1 MEGVVCMKRYAREDD
16 KKIEPLRHYLR
27 RVRRTFGYLARRKP
41 RLLVCYALR
50 VALAL
55 FKRAWRWF
63 RPVIPAALTILLL
76 SVWLATVMEPGEGSF
91 FVDALA
97 LLVFLA
103 VIFFADALEVAY
115 SLLRHKDIEQFGDTT
130 GSILQ
135 QMHAKED
142 LIYEGREWLV
152 TAMIVFITLIGEFQH
167 VYIPTLQIVRW
178 HVYWHRFPVPDLLW
192 VPVIHFAVHSTTLF
206 SIFFTTLPVLWL
218 AQGPS
223 KKVARRFPQRMIEFG
238 ALLWYFGIRS
248 VGWFT
253 RNFGLDFPT
262 DHVSLLWEKI
272 ANLHDDSN
280 LRPSDHHYFVASVQR
295 YGYALHDLQLR
306 ICVDKDG
313 GCTIE
318 QRILYYVLTRPGN
331 VFERRLNFE
340 NSRQLSFKQITAK
353 AFRVDV
359 IGETGTPGRVEQV
372 MDALDLIA
380 DKTRAASPEMARIPV
395 ICASLDVVST
405 DRDRDADPMR
415 YEQSTQPEDKETK
428 AGKDKAEKQKPGNP
442 ETERKEDGKKDAEK
456 QQAEKKEVDR
466 QEPEKKD
473 AEKQAAEKQDAEKQ
487 QAEMSEAANKA
498 ADDSKTA
505 QPPLPAANQAPGAP
519 GNTPDS
525 AAGPTGKP
533 APPPVPPQPPAPPTA
548 VKDPTGSAGAAS
560 APAAAPTASAG
571 AHADDKAKSKVMHYR
586 IDTRGA
592 IPSDEK
598 AFAILAEFQTT
609 WSAGAFDVVE
619 NKPDNFYMN
628 VDSPCRRYRLT
639 VYTHKDC
646 LLRPAEVTAD
656 AICGSGS
663 HWGERDRMQNSFSPD
678 PEIPLA
684 IHCDLKYPFPGTK
697 YKLLWEWLKDP
708 HKPEEKPNE
717 NEEKKELQRGTAPAA
732 TPGVA
737 DCAHE
742 LIPDHKTLQP
752 DFHLDQR
759 G

>member
-1 MEGVVCMKRYAREDD
+1 MEGVVCMKRYAREGD
-16 KKIEPLRHYLR
+16 KKIEPLRRYLH
-27 RVRRTFGYLARRKP
+27 RVQRIFQYLARRKR

-272 ANLHDDSN
+272 ANLQDDSS
-280 LRPSDHHYFVASVQR
+280 LRPSDHHYYLASVQR

-306 ICVDKDG
+306 ICVGQDG
-313 GCTIE
+313 GCTIN
-318 QRILYYVLTRPGN
+318 QRIVYYVIARPGN

-340 NSRQLSFKQITAK
+340 DSRQISFQKITAK

-359 IGETGTPGRVEQV
+359 IGETGTPGRQDQV
-372 MDALDLIA
+372 LAALDLIA
-380 DKTRAASPEMARIPV
+380 DRNRAASPELARIPV
-395 ICASLDVVST
+395 ICSELDIIAT
-405 DRDRDADPMR
+405 DRDRDADSPH
-415 YEQSTQPEDKETK
+415 YEPPANQEKGKAEKEK
-428 AGKDKAEKQKPGNP
+428 EEKEKAEKQKQDTGKAAKDGQEKEKTEIKKEETVDPEKGPPPAAVSAGTAESSGLNPGP
-442 ETERKEDGKKDAEK
+442 ET
-456 QQAEKKEVDR
+456 
-466 QEPEKKD
+466 
-473 AEKQAAEKQDAEKQ
+473 AA
-487 QAEMSEAANKA
+487 
-498 ADDSKTA
+498 
-505 QPPLPAANQAPGAP
+505 PPASIPAP
-519 GNTPDS
+519 S
-525 AAGPTGKP
+525 AAGGD
-533 APPPVPPQPPAPPTA
+533 A
-548 VKDPTGSAGAAS
+548 SAAS
-560 APAAAPTASAG
+560 AQAQPAPGSTPASD
-571 AHADDKAKSKVMHYR
+571 HARGQESDHASGQESDQGKSKVMHYR

-592 IPSDEK
+592 IPSTEK
-598 AFAILAEFQTT
+598 AFAILAEFQTA
-609 WSAGAFDVVE
+609 WSGGAFDVAE
-619 NKPDNFYMN
+619 SAPDNFYMN
-628 VDSPCRRYRLT
+628 VDSPCLRYRLT
-639 VYTHKDC
+639 VHTEKAC
-646 LLRPAEVTAD
+646 LLRPAEVTAE
-656 AICGSGS
+656 AICGSGL
-663 HWGERDRMQNSFSPD
+663 HWGSKSAFNARFPPTPNSRSP
-678 PEIPLA
+678 
-684 IHCDLKYPFPGTK
+684 F
-697 YKLLWEWLKDP
+697 
-708 HKPEEKPNE
+708 
-717 NEEKKELQRGTAPAA
+717 TA
-732 TPGVA
+732 T
-737 DCAHE
+737 
-742 LIPDHKTLQP
+742 
-752 DFHLDQR
+752 
-759 G
+759 

>member
-1 MEGVVCMKRYAREDD
+1 MEGVVCMKRYAREGD
-16 KKIEPLRHYLR
+16 KKTEPLRRYLH
-27 RVRRTFGYLARRKP
+27 RVQRILQYLARRKR

-76 SVWLATVMEPGEGSF
+76 SAWLATVTAPGEEGSF
-91 FVDALA
+91 FPDVLA
-97 LLVFLA
+97 MFFFLS

-115 SLLRHKDIEQFGDTT
+115 SLLRHKDIDQFGDTT
-130 GSILQ
+130 GSILE

-152 TAMIVFITLIGEFQH
+152 TAMIVFITLIGEFH
-167 VYIPTLQIVRW
+167 HAYI
-178 HVYWHRFPVPDLLW
+178 LLFRISQGHLIW
-192 VPVIHFAVHSTTLF
+192 YRHQFRDELSIPAIHLSVHSTTLF
-206 SIFFTTLPVLWL
+206 SIVFTTLPVLWL

-238 ALLWYFGIRS
+238 SRLWYFGIRS

-253 RNFGLDFPT
+253 DAFGLDYPT
-262 DHVSLLWEKI
+262 EHISSLWEKF

-340 NSRQLSFKQITAK
+340 NSRQLSFKQIAAK

-372 MDALDLIA
+372 MAALDLIA
-380 DKTRAASPEMARIPV
+380 DKSRAATPEMARIPV

-415 YEQSTQPEDKETK
+415 YEQSTEPEENEKKDE
-428 AGKDKAEKQKPGNP
+428 KDKAEKEKQGNP
-442 ETERKEDGKKDAEK
+442 KTEKEEAGRKAAEK
-456 QQAEKKEVDR
+456 QEAEKKEA
-466 QEPEKKD
+466 EKKE
-473 AEKQAAEKQDAEKQ
+473 AEKQEAEKN
-487 QAEMSEAANKA
+487 EAAKKA
-498 ADDSKTA
+498 ADDGKTA
-505 QPPLPAANQAPGAP
+505 ESPSPAAPA
-519 GNTPDS
+519 GNTPGDKPASADGS
-525 AAGPTGKP
+525 AAVPTGKS
-533 APPPVPPQPPAPPTA
+533 APPPGQPPAPSA
-548 VKDPTGSAGAAS
+548 EVKNATGSAGAAS
-560 APAAAPTASAG
+560 APAPGPASAG
-571 AHADDKAKSKVMHYR
+571 TPTADKAKSKVMHYR

-639 VYTHKDC
+639 VYTDKDC

-678 PEIPLA
+678 PEFPLA

-717 NEEKKELQRGTAPAA
+717 NEEKKELQRAAAPATA
-732 TPGVA
+732 TGVA
-737 DCAHE
+737 DCA
-742 LIPDHKTLQP
+742 D
-752 DFHLDQR
+752 
-759 G
+759 